1 MLVCVLCLTV
11 VAAFFSGCED
21 TDVNS
26 YKITYDSNGGTEIS
40 VSEGVVVTE
49 PTPQKDGYVLK
60 GWYADAEFN
69 GDRIVFPYTPVA
81 DCTLYAK
88 WEKEELPPDDDLG
101 DYKQFGSFAKDI
113 EWVKG
118 KDGNV
123 ILTKGSISTHDSEGN
138 PVKLTEYEIRE
149 LISGAT
155 AKYTYTDIYGAEV
168 TSSKGVDVLKTNGL
182 DLTVYDTPQTVRMVT
197 SLADGGSITSL
208 LNMASIAGIDISI
221 PGAVLTTQITVYSV
235 KSVEFYQ
242 PEEVDNGKGEMVS
255 NNPYDESKVYKY
267 GDMLNPQFIAKLTFA
282 DDSIREVS
290 VEPSFTDNP
299 LSGTGK
305 NAKIAYF
312 GSFDMN
318 YNAFGQTFT
327 KHVNMA
333 DQFIPSDK
341 IEVSMKTGEQ
351 YFVSKN
357 MDIKY
362 NTLDEEGSV
371 KEITVYGKTD
381 IMNQIDVEGVTVE
394 VTSSGIN
401 ISFDKEGVYEIRVKN
416 SQNIYQDYVFTVS
429 ENKVCPGYT
438 AIVIQDLDNAGL
450 FKVEVSRTDQYGE
463 GIKADVKIELANAE
477 GEIATLTKDD
487 YYLYT
492 LVGEEEV
499 KIDSL
504 FLDKF
509 LIAGYTFYI
518 KVTNPDYI
526 PENVVDTPGKITLYA
541 PDCDNSVI
549 MESELDRRDAYSI
562 KLGDSLIQSTTSSY
576 PGILIPIVPV
586 CVEGMEIDSIKF
598 THEIKLTVGEE
609 EIVLNTSDYKFN
621 SIKDDGSVTTGL
633 FKFTADGK
641 YLSRDMCIRIVNDEI
656 IGKINAQESAQVSYL
671 VKATSD
677 YGNFDLTSVV
687 ATLAVPQA

>member
-168 TSSKGVDVLKTNGL
+168 TSSKSVDVLKTNGL

-381 IMNQIDVEGVTVE
+381 IMNQIDVEGATVE

-401 ISFDKEGVYEIRVKN
+401 ISFDKAGVYEIRVKN

-463 GIKADVKIELANAE
+463 GIKADVKIELAYAE
-477 GEIATLTKDD
+477 GEIATLTKTITICI
-487 YYLYT
+487 L
-492 LVGEEEV
+492 LSE
-499 KIDSL
+499 KKRSKSILCSL
-504 FLDKF
+504 
-509 LIAGYTFYI
+509 
-518 KVTNPDYI
+518 TNSLLPDI
-526 PENVVDTPGKITLYA
+526 P
-541 PDCDNSVI
+541 
-549 MESELDRRDAYSI
+549 SI
-562 KLGDSLIQSTTSSY
+562 
-576 PGILIPIVPV
+576 
-586 CVEGMEIDSIKF
+586 
-598 THEIKLTVGEE
+598 
-609 EIVLNTSDYKFN
+609 
-621 SIKDDGSVTTGL
+621 
-633 FKFTADGK
+633 
-641 YLSRDMCIRIVNDEI
+641 SR
-656 IGKINAQESAQVSYL
+656 
-671 VKATSD
+671 
-677 YGNFDLTSVV
+677 
-687 ATLAVPQA
+687 